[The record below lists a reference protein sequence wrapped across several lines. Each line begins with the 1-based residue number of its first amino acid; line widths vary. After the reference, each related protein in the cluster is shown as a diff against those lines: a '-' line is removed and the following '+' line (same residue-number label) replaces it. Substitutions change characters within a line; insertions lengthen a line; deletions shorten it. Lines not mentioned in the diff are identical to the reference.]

1 MTGPVNSAANS
12 TRDDGAPTRRAT
24 SAARVPRLVW
34 YTLALLAAFALG
46 ALWQYAGA
54 RRGGAALGETQSA
67 LAEARLEAT
76 LAGAVIEA
84 QGGNYE
90 RGRLLASE
98 FFTGLQRHLAAMR
111 PEATALRPLY
121 AQRDNVITVLSR
133 SDPASAGLLSRAL
146 ADFQAATRLD
156 SAGATPAGEAR

>member
-1 MTGPVNSAANS
+1 MNTTQRTPAS
-12 TRDDGAPTRRAT
+12 
-24 SAARVPRLVW
+24 RVPRLVW
-34 YTLALLAAFALG
+34 YALALLAAFALG

-54 RRGGAALGETQSA
+54 RRGEAALGTARSA

-76 LAGAVIEA
+76 LASAVIEV
-84 QGGNYE
+84 QRGNYE
-90 RGRLLASE
+90 RGRQLASD
-98 FFTGLQRHLAAMR
+98 FFTGLQRHLATAP
-111 PEATALRPLY
+111 PEAAALRPLY